1 MNDDLGASTARAKP
15 ATSTAPF
22 ALVCA
27 VVWLVAAAGARAV
40 GIWLALGSVAIA
52 LAIAIFV
59 RDRRAAVRLLRPS
72 VRSVVVGAVV
82 GWSMAA
88 ATYLLYP
95 VLARALP
102 FMRTD
107 LARLYA
113 SFRAPPLI
121 IAALALVPVI
131 AGEELVWR
139 GVVQTELVRRLGPWR
154 GIPLAALAYAVAHAP
169 LGSPVLVVAAL
180 SCGIVWGALRAATA
194 SLLPGLLA
202 HVAWDML
209 VLLWLPL
216 DAR

>member
-1 MNDDLGASTARAKP
+1 MSDDPGARTARP
-15 ATSTAPF
+15 ATGAF
-22 ALVCA
+22 AVVCA
-27 VVWLVAAAGARAV
+27 VAWFVAAASARAV
-40 GIWLALGSVAIA
+40 GIWLAMGSVSIA
-52 LAIAIFV
+52 LALAIFV
-59 RDRRAAVRLLRPS
+59 RDRRAALRLLRPS
-72 VRSVVVGAVV
+72 ARLVVAGAAV
-82 GWSMAA
+82 GWAMAA
-88 ATYLLYP
+88 ATYVLYP

-113 SFRAPPLI
+113 SFRAPPLA
-121 IAALALVPVI
+121 IAAVALVPVI

-139 GVVQTELVRRLGPWR
+139 GVVQTELVRRLGAWR
-154 GIPLAALAYAVAHAP
+154 GVPLAALAYALAHAP

-180 SCGIVWGALRAATA
+180 ACGLVWGALRTATA
-194 SLLPGLLA
+194 SLVPSLLA